1 MRSEDRKPSK
11 RVFPLLQ
18 NLDLDSLTFAQVQGV
33 GDPIT
38 IEDMNEQEMVDLII
52 VNLARLVCAGEW
64 SGLLS
69 AGGGEEMLGG
79 QPNGDWKSGK
89 LDYQCIT
96 CSHGRTSQATT
107 NLTLDGG
114 YQFFWPFTSSMTG
127 DLTEIAL
134 QVKTAVASQNVRVGI
149 YNAAD
154 DGNPSDLIGYADFD
168 AASTGTK
175 YVDSL
180 SATISLTRGQLY
192 WYAVVQTTTGGTVAL
207 EGMNCTYSGAFYLTD
222 TNSPTM
228 ITITNYDDVN
238 TLSDPA
244 ELSNMVGD
252 NNSYPPAHVSIK
264 WL

>member
-18 NLDLDSLTFAQVQGV
+18 NLDLDNLTFAQVQGV

-52 VNLARLVCAGEW
+52 VNLARLVVAGEW

-79 QPNGDWKSGK
+79 TPNGDWQSGR
-89 LDYQCIT
+89 LDYQVIT

-107 NLTLDGG
+107 DLVLTSGR
-114 YQFFWPFTSSMTG
+114 QFFWPFTSAMTG
-127 DLTEIAL
+127 DLTEIGCD
-134 QVKTAVASQNVRVGI
+134 VEVAVADQNVRVGI

-154 DGNPSDLIGYADFD
+154 DGNPSSLIGYADFD
-168 AASTGTK
+168 ASSTGKK
-175 YVDSL
+175 YESSL
-180 SATISLTRGQLY
+180 SATIALTRGTLY
-192 WYAVVQTTTGGTVAL
+192 WYAVVQTTTGSDVSL
-207 EGMNCTYSGAFYLTD
+207 EGMNCTYSGASYLSDNTAPKD
-222 TNSPTM
+222 WTQV
-228 ITITNYDDVN
+228 NYTDVN
-238 TLSDPA
+238 VLSDPA
-244 ELSNMVGD
+244 ALSNMRGG
-252 NNSYPPAHVSIK
+252 STGYAPAHVAIK